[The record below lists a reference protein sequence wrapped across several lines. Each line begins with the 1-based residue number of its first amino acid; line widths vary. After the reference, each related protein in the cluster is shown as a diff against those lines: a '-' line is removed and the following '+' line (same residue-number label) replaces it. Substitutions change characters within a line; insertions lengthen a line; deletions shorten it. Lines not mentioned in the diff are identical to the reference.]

1 MDKFNYGKYISSGGK
16 TRYGKIYALPQENVR
31 IQLGRADIP
40 KFLSMLQKP
49 NLMLN

>member
-16 TRYGKIYALPQENVR
+16 TRYGKIYYHKKIC

-40 KFLSMLQKP
+40 KFLSMLQETQFA
-49 NLMLN
+49 N